1 MEELARLS
9 LHHPVRVFVD
19 NNTDTADNLQ
29 QEFVRIRPARE
40 ADREAIV
47 AGTNN
52 SQLHLLSGIVWQTN
66 TWSHEMDDLEQLCA

>member
-9 LHHPVRVFVD
+9 LHQPLRVFVD

-40 ADREAIV
+40 ADRESIV
-47 AGTNN
+47 AGTN
-52 SQLHLLSGIVWQTN
+52 SSLLVS
-66 TWSHEMDDLEQLCA
+66 